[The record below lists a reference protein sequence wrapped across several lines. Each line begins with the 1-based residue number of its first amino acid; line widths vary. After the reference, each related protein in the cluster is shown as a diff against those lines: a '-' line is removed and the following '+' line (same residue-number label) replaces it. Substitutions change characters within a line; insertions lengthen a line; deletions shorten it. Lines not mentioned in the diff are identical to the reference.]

1 MNLTKLLDEFLI
13 EMKLQNRTERTIKS
27 VRNNNKL
34 FFKWLENEYGITEVE
49 DVKRIHVKAY
59 IQYKQSLGLKPTYIN
74 SILKNLRMFFRY
86 LEDEEYISI
95 NPVTK
100 VAFQKEEK
108 VIIETFTTDEVR
120 RMLSVYGYTNFLDAR
135 NKCIM
140 MMLFDTGIR
149 NFELCEIQC
158 VDIRER
164 TILIH
169 GKGDKQRLV
178 PISPALR
185 KSMLKYES
193 KREKYIKE
201 RYQAECYFL
210 SQKGRKLTIETI
222 ERVVRD
228 CGRAAHVNEQIR
240 CSPHTC
246 RHTFAQ
252 MNIKN
257 GLDVYSLSRILGHE
271 NISITK
277 RYLQSMKDDDI
288 LDMAVM
294 ASPLMNL

>member
-13 EMKLQNRTERTIKS
+13 EMKLRNRTERTIKS

-34 FFKWLENEYGITEVE
+34 FFKWLENEYNITEVE
-49 DVKRIHVKAY
+49 EVKRIHVKAY
-59 IQYKQSLGLKPTYIN
+59 IQYKHSLGLKPTYIN

-95 NPVTK
+95 NPVAK

-108 VIIETFTTDEVR
+108 VIIETFTIDEVR
-120 RMLSVYGYTNFLDAR
+120 RMLAVYGYTNFLDAR

-149 NFELCEIQC
+149 NFELCEIKC
-158 VDIRER
+158 ADIGER

-185 KSMLKYES
+185 KSMLKYEA

-201 RYQAECYFL
+201 RYQAEYYFL

-252 MNIKN
+252 MNIRN
-257 GLDVYSLSRILGHE
+257 GIDVYSLSRILGHE

-288 LDMAVM
+288 LYMAVM

>member
-13 EMKLQNRTERTIKS
+13 EMKLRNRTERTIKS
-27 VRNNNKL
+27 VRNNNNL
-34 FFKWLENEYGITEVE
+34 FFKWLKYEYGITEVE

-100 VAFQKEEK
+100 VTFQKEEK

-120 RMLSVYGYTNFLDAR
+120 RMLAVYGYTNFLDAR

-149 NFELCEIQC
+149 NFELCEIRC
-158 VDIRER
+158 ADIRER

-185 KSMLKYES
+185 KSMLKYET

-201 RYQAECYFL
+201 RYQAEYYFL
-210 SQKGRKLTIETI
+210 SQKGKMLTVEAV
-222 ERVVRD
+222 ERVVRE

-252 MNIKN
+252 MSLKN
-257 GLDVYSLSRILGHE
+257 GMDIYTVSRLLGHE

-277 RYLQSMKDDDI
+277 RYLQSMKDDTVVE
-288 LDMAVM
+288 MAIEH
-294 ASPLMNL
+294 SPLMNL

>member
-13 EMKLQNRTERTIKS
+13 EMKLRNRTERTIKS
-27 VRNNNKL
+27 VRNNNNL
-34 FFKWLENEYGITEVE
+34 FFKWLKNEYGITEVE

-120 RMLSVYGYTNFLDAR
+120 RMLAVYGYTNFLDAR

-149 NFELCEIQC
+149 NFELCEIKC
-158 VDIRER
+158 ADIRER

-185 KSMLKYES
+185 KSMLKYEA

-201 RYQAECYFL
+201 RYQAEYYFL

-252 MNIKN
+252 MSLKN
-257 GLDVYSLSRILGHE
+257 GMDIYTVSRLLGHE

-277 RYLQSMKDDDI
+277 RYLQSMKDDTVVE
-288 LDMAVM
+288 MAIEH
-294 ASPLMNL
+294 SPLMNL

>member
-34 FFKWLENEYGITEVE
+34 FFKWLENEYNITEVE
-49 DVKRIHVKAY
+49 EVKRIHVKIY

-86 LEDEEYISI
+86 LENEEYISI
-95 NPVTK
+95 NPVIK
-100 VAFQKEEK
+100 VPFQKEEK
-108 VIIETFTTDEVR
+108 VIIETFTTEEVR
-120 RMLSVYGYTNFLDAR
+120 RMLAVYGYKNFLDAR

-149 NFELCEIQC
+149 NFELCEIRC
-158 VDIRER
+158 ADIRER

-201 RYQAECYFL
+201 RYQAEYYFL

-252 MNIKN
+252 MNIRN

-288 LDMAVM
+288 LDMAVL

>member
-13 EMKLQNRTERTIKS
+13 EMKLRNRTERTIKS
-27 VRNNNKL
+27 VRNNNNL

-120 RMLSVYGYTNFLDAR
+120 RMLAVYGYTNFLDAR

-158 VDIRER
+158 ADIRER

-185 KSMLKYES
+185 KSMLKYEA

-201 RYQAECYFL
+201 RYQAEYYFL

-252 MNIKN
+252 MNIRN

-288 LDMAVM
+288 LDMAVL

>member
-13 EMKLQNRTERTIKS
+13 EMKLRNRTERTIKS
-27 VRNNNKL
+27 VRNNNNL
-34 FFKWLENEYGITEVE
+34 FFKWLKYEYGITEVE

-120 RMLSVYGYTNFLDAR
+120 RMLAVYGYTNFLDAR

-149 NFELCEIQC
+149 NFELCEIKC
-158 VDIRER
+158 ADIRER

-185 KSMLKYES
+185 KSMLKYEA

-201 RYQAECYFL
+201 RYQAEYYFL

-288 LDMAVM
+288 LDMAVL

>member
-13 EMKLQNRTERTIKS
+13 EMKLRNRTERTIKS

-34 FFKWLENEYGITEVE
+34 FFKWLENEYNITEVE
-49 DVKRIHVKAY
+49 EVKRIHVKIY

-86 LEDEEYISI
+86 LENEEYISI
-95 NPVTK
+95 NPVIK
-100 VAFQKEEK
+100 VPFQKEEK
-108 VIIETFTTDEVR
+108 VIIETFTTEEVR
-120 RMLSVYGYTNFLDAR
+120 RMLAVYGYTNFLDAR

-158 VDIRER
+158 ADIRER

-169 GKGDKQRLV
+169 GKGNKQRLV

-185 KSMLKYES
+185 KSMLKYEA

-201 RYQAECYFL
+201 RYQAEYYFL
-210 SQKGRKLTIETI
+210 SQKGRKLTIEAI
-222 ERVVRD
+222 ERVVRE

-252 MNIKN
+252 MNVRN

>member
-13 EMKLQNRTERTIKS
+13 EMKLRNRTERTIKS
-27 VRNNNKL
+27 VRNNNNL

-120 RMLSVYGYTNFLDAR
+120 RMLAVYGYTNFLDAR

-149 NFELCEIQC
+149 NFELCEIQFA
-158 VDIRER
+158 DIRER

-185 KSMLKYES
+185 KSMLKYEA

-201 RYQAECYFL
+201 RYQAEYYFL

-252 MNIKN
+252 MNIRN
-257 GLDVYSLSRILGHE
+257 GLDVYSLTDFPGYATE
-271 NISITK
+271 
-277 RYLQSMKDDDI
+277 
-288 LDMAVM
+288 
-294 ASPLMNL
+294 